1 MKGTAF
7 YSMHACRTALAG
19 ETVTKDMQG
28 SSLSGNYTEHDAV
41 TVSVLYPDYA
51 PLKQLCYFNTLS
63 YQ

>member
-1 MKGTAF
+1 
-7 YSMHACRTALAG
+7 MHACRTALAG
-19 ETVTKDMQG
+19 ETVTEDMQG